1 MEPWGQTKAPV
12 ELPSSEVPPA
22 EERHSENFGF
32 RVLLVVVV
40 VAVVVVVEVVVGPK
54 GPKDPIIRY
63 SVLG

>member
-40 VAVVVVVEVVVGPK
+40 GPK

>member
-1 MEPWGQTKAPV
+1 M

-40 VAVVVVVEVVVGPK
+40 VVGPK

>member
-1 MEPWGQTKAPV
+1 M

-40 VAVVVVVEVVVGPK
+40 VVVVVGPK